1 MARANFSNGEA
12 QKLYLAAVVAAGA
25 EGVSPKAL
33 AVRFGVTPN
42 AISMVLRT
50 ARGCFMRRG
59 PARNVPGVWVST
71 QYATPAEA
79 VAQRAVKPKTAVVC
93 ASGEGEKNDKTVY
106 TVYPTGKDMRYTVKR
121 LPPGYVSS
129 LSASDCRPWAQAV
142 AR

>member
-12 QKLYLAAVVAAGA
+12 QKLYLAAVVAAGL

-50 ARGCFMRRG
+50 VSGCFMRRG

-79 VAQRAVKPKTAVVC
+79 ATVRAAAPKTAVRC
-93 ASGEGEKNDKTVY
+93 TPGEAETNDKTAY
-106 TVYPTGKDMRYTVKR
+106 TVYPTGKDMRYTVKQ

-129 LSASDCRPWAQAV
+129 LNANDCRPWVRAV
-142 AR
+142 VR